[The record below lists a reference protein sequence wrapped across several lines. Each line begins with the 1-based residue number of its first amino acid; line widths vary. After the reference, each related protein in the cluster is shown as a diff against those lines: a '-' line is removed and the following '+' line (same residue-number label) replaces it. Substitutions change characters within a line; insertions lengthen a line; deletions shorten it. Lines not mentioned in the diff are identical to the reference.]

1 MVKDVDGRKIS
12 RETLEAYRFRAI
24 ELRKKKWKVNEIAE
38 SFGLHRSSISRWFTQ
53 HKRGGEEALKTKK
66 AKGAR
71 PKLEKKEVEKIISC
85 IRKPATTFGFE
96 SPLWDCKKIQ
106 QLIKK
111 ECKTQIHVSNVWRM
125 LISWNFTPQIPTKN
139 ALEENEEEVKKWL
152 EKEWPKIK
160 AHARRWRAIIYFLD
174 ECGVSLI
181 PVMGK
186 TWAPKGE
193 TPVIKV
199 TGHKGGICV
208 TSAVSP
214 VGRMVFRI
222 EKEKV
227 SGLVHIEF
235 LKQMIKNHPQRKIIV
250 IEDKAPAHIA
260 GIVKGF
266 VKENEKKFAMYFLPS
281 YAPKLNPD
289 EQTWKYL
296 KQHKLKAH
304 QAQNKE
310 ELKKLIFAKMKSIQK
325 TPTTIRSFFYEAGV
339 T

>member
-1 MVKDVDGRKIS
+1 MTKLVDGRKIS
-12 RETLEAYRFRAI
+12 RETLETYRFRAL
-24 ELRKKKWKVNEIAE
+24 ELRKKKWKVNDIAE
-38 SFGLHRSSISRWFTQ
+38 SFGLHRSSVSRWFTQ
-53 HKRGGEEALKTKK
+53 HKRGGEEALKIKK

-71 PKLEKKEVEKIISC
+71 PKLEKIEVKKILSC
-85 IRKPATTFGFE
+85 IRKPATEFGFE
-96 SPLWDCKKIQ
+96 SPLWDCKRIQ

-125 LISWNFTPQIPTKN
+125 LKSWNFTPQIPTKN

-152 EKEWPKIK
+152 EEEWPKIK
-160 AHARRWRAIIYFLD
+160 VHARRWQAIIYFLD

-181 PVMGK
+181 PVMGR

-199 TGHKGGICV
+199 TGHKGGLCV

-222 EKEKV
+222 EKEKIT
-227 SGLVHIEF
+227 GTVHTEF
-235 LKQMIKNHPQRKIIV
+235 LEQMIKNHPRRKIIV
-250 IEDKAPAHIA
+250 VEDNAPAHIA
-260 GIVKGF
+260 AITKKF
-266 VKENEKKFAMYFLPS
+266 VEKNKKKFALYFLPS

-289 EQTWKYL
+289 EKTWRQL
-296 KQHKLKAH
+296 KQHKLRAH
-304 QAQNKE
+304 QAQTKE
-310 ELKKLIFAKMKSIQK
+310 ELRRLVFAKMKSIQK
-325 TPTTIRSFFYEAGV
+325 SPAVIKSFFYEAGV

>member
-1 MVKDVDGRKIS
+1 MTKEVDGRKIS
-12 RETLEAYRFRAI
+12 RETLETYRFRAI
-24 ELRKKKWKVNEIAE
+24 ELRKKKWEVNEIAE
-38 SFGLHRSSISRWFTQ
+38 SFGLHRSSVSRWLTQ

-71 PKLEKKEVEKIISC
+71 PKLEKREVEKILSC
-85 IRKPATTFGFE
+85 IKNPATEFGFE
-96 SPLWDCKKIQ
+96 SPLWDCKRIQ

-111 ECKTQIHVSNVWRM
+111 ECKTQMHVSNVWRM
-125 LISWNFTPQIPTKN
+125 LRSWNFTPQIPTKN
-139 ALEENEEEVKKWL
+139 ALEENEVEIKNWL
-152 EKEWPKIK
+152 EEEWPKIK

-222 EKEKV
+222 EKEKIT
-227 SGLVHIEF
+227 GPVHIEF
-235 LKQMIKNHPQRKIIV
+235 LEQIIKNHPRRKIIV
-250 IEDKAPAHIA
+250 VEDNAPAHIA
-260 GIVKGF
+260 ATTREF
-266 VKENEKKFAMYFLPS
+266 VKKNKQRFALYFLPS

-289 EQTWKYL
+289 EKTWRYL

-304 QAQNKE
+304 QAQTKK
-310 ELKKLIFAKMKSIQK
+310 ELKKLVFAKMKSIQRN
-325 TPTTIRSFFYEAGV
+325 PTTIRSFFYEAGV